1 MKKILK
7 FIIFIILVIIVQ
19 FLMDTILINI
29 FNKTL
34 SEMVRDFITNNILKY
49 M

>member
-7 FIIFIILVIIVQ
+7 FIIFIILVIIVK

-49 M
+49 I